1 MDLTGDGQNEIIFQI
16 GYPTGT
22 NPLAC
27 GELVVY
33 EKQKGKYLL
42 MQLPFEDGG
51 EPYQQMLPVAYSKAD
66 GQAVKVSIPGTDFSQ
81 IVPIKDNA
89 LWNDYQYGSTY
100 VTGETMQ
107 HCIWAYKIRETD
119 GKPQLSCSVQLFDK
133 WSQWGLD
140 IVLGCKKGELF
151 IDEIEFCEDIY
162 TEWM

>member
-1 MDLTGDGQNEIIFQI
+1 VDLTGDGQNEIIFQV

-51 EPYQQMLPVAYSKAD
+51 EPYQQMLPVTYSKAD
-66 GQAVKVSIPGTDFSQ
+66 GRAVKVSIPGTDFSQ

-100 VTGETMQ
+100 ITGETMQ
-107 HCIWAYKIRETD
+107 HCIWAYKIREMD
-119 GKPQLSCSVQLFDK
+119 GKTQFICSVQLFDK
-133 WSQWGLD
+133 WSQCGLD
-140 IVLGCKKGELF
+140 IVLGYKKGELF